1 MPGSGDLDL
10 SQVSLLSLPLPLP
23 GTLTFLSPAGC
34 LRVRVLAEVLQ
45 GEALTISW
53 VTGAPLADSRPIVP
67 G

>member
-23 GTLTFLSPAGC
+23 GLSPFSLQRASPDSC

-53 VTGAPLADSRPIVP
+53 VTGAPWQIPDP
-67 G
+67 